1 MKLAI
6 GVLIAFAVGAACRYW
21 QLPAPAPPTLFG
33 AMLVAAMSFG
43 YSGTDWML
51 AKKNPPASVSQNQ
64 PSANERK

>member
-43 YSGTDWML
+43 YSGTDWMM
-51 AKKNPPASVSQNQ
+51 AKKNPPSVSQNQ
-64 PSANERK
+64 PSSDERK